1 MVRKLFF
8 YICAIFVLSGCHHYN
23 AMEMFKKDDSYE
35 KAVLHTKSGQIVSS
49 LETKAKITVT
59 YLNPLYPNEYSDKD
73 YFFVGVYIPNDY
85 DVAEKRGL
93 MNPDFKLSL
102 QKEGDTAPVKI
113 SEIVK
118 KENDP
123 LYKKMPLTDEW
134 SRYYLVSFEKIKADK
149 TISLALKNISG
160 GETVLNFQR

>member
-1 MVRKLFF
+1 MVKKLFF

-59 YLNPLYPNEYSDKD
+59 YLNPIYPNEYSDRD

-85 DVAEKRGL
+85 DSADKRGL
-93 MNPDFKLSL
+93 MNPDFKLL
-102 QKEGDTAPVKI
+102 IKKEVDMAPSKI
-113 SEIVK
+113 TEITK

-134 SRYYLVSFEKIKADK
+134 SRYYVVSFEKTKGDK
-149 TISLALKNISG
+149 TVLLTLKNISG
-160 GETVLNFQR
+160 GETVLSFQR